1 MTKSYHFIGIGGI
14 GMGGL
19 ASLVLARGHR
29 VSGSDLRENSL
40 TQKLALA
47 GARIFIGHD
56 AANISCPDFVV
67 VSSAIR
73 EDNPE
78 YSAARERSVP
88 VLRRAELLASLTE
101 GFRLI
106 SVAGAH
112 GKTTTTSLAAHV
124 LQGAGLGPTVAVGGI
139 VNSLGS
145 NSQWGQ
151 GKYFVLEADESDG
164 TFLNFFP
171 EYSIITNVDREHL
184 DFYKDFS
191 HVLAVYRRFM
201 EQTSPEG
208 VLIVCGE
215 DPHLLGLTREI
226 GRKVLTYGRD
236 GQNDISPFDI
246 HNDGFE
252 TRFSCRWQGLVLGPF
267 HLPVPGP
274 HNILNA
280 MAVILL
286 AQQLGIDPGVLRRS
300 LADYQGVRR
309 RFQQVGLEEGILI
322 VDDYAHHPT
331 EIKAVLGAAEAFA
344 GRRRVAVFQP
354 HRYSRLS
361 SLYAEF
367 LDCWGGVD
375 ELIVT
380 DIYAAGEKPVEGLRA
395 PRFVQDLRDR
405 KGISARY
412 LPGEE
417 LAVFLKSF
425 CRFGDLVLTMGAGD
439 VTEVGYQLRELLR
452 SAAVVKS

>member
-1 MTKSYHFIGIGGI
+1 
-14 GMGGL
+14 MGGL

-29 VSGSDLRENSL
+29 VSGSDLRENAL
-40 TQKLALA
+40 TRKLAQS
-47 GARIFIGHD
+47 GARVFIGHD
-56 AANISCPDFVV
+56 AANISRPDFVV

-78 YSAARERSVP
+78 YSAARERSIP
-88 VLRRAELLASLTE
+88 VIRRAELLASLTE

-145 NSQWGQ
+145 NAQWGE
-151 GKYFVLEADESDG
+151 GKYFIAEADESDG

-184 DFYKDFS
+184 DFYKDFN
-191 HVLAVYRRFM
+191 HILAVYRQFM
-201 EQTSPEG
+201 EQTSPG
-208 VLIVCGE
+208 GTLIVCGE
-215 DPHLLGLTREI
+215 DPHLLNLTREI
-226 GRKVLTYGRD
+226 GRTVLTYGWD
-236 GQNDISPFDI
+236 EHNDICPFDI
-246 HNDGFE
+246 HKGDFE
-252 TRFSCRWQGLVLGPF
+252 TRFSCRYKGLNLGPF
-267 HLPVPGP
+267 HLPVPGS

-286 AQQLGIDPGVLRRS
+286 ALQLEIDPGALQRY

-331 EIKAVLGAAEAFA
+331 EIQATLRAAEAFA

-354 HRYSRLS
+354 HRYSRLQ

-367 LDCWGGVD
+367 LDCWDSAD

-380 DIYAAGEKPVEGLRA
+380 DIYAASEKPIAGICA
-395 PRFVQDLRDR
+395 PQFVRDLRDR
-405 KGISARY
+405 KSRSARY
-412 LPGEE
+412 LPREE

-425 CRFGDLVLTMGAGD
+425 CRFGDLVLTLGAGD
-439 VTEVGYQLRELLR
+439 VTEVGYQFKDLLR
-452 SAAVVKS
+452 IAAVVVKS